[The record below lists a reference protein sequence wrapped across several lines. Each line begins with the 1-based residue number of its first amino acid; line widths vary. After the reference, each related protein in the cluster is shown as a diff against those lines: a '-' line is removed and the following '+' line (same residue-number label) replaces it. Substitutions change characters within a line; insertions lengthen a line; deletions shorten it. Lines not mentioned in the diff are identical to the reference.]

1 MVCTLT
7 TPAAV
12 DKSAL
17 PILDAASVKK
27 KGGKNGLIVTAT
39 ITI

>member
-1 MVCTLT
+1 MVEVET

-17 PILDAASVKK
+17 PILNDRSKMLKK
-27 KGGKNGLIVTAT
+27 EKNMDPS
-39 ITI
+39 